1 MTRDILYVDDEETN
15 LIVFESAF
23 EDDFNIHTAT
33 SAAEALEI
41 LEEHPIPVV
50 VADQRMPEMTGVE
63 MFAILRQKY
72 PHTQRVI
79 LTGYADSEA
88 IIDAINEGQVYQYVR
103 KPWQRIE
110 LLAVL
115 RRALQAHD
123 LSLQNS
129 VLTDRLLVSERSAM
143 LGQATAR
150 IAHEMSNQLNVL
162 PLLEVIEDEYAQDE
176 QLVQLA
182 EIARSTYE
190 RLTELVSE
198 VKDFMRFDT
207 KVFDRQSLNLTDCV
221 QELVSFL
228 RFHRSVPHDRLR
240 VKMSGAPVVNGNK
253 LKLHQVM
260 LNLVQ
265 NAADAIEG
273 VDEGMIELTLGQ
285 LPDRAVICISDN
297 GCGIA
302 PETLKRIWEPF
313 FTTKGPG
320 GNGMGLDITR
330 QLVES
335 HEGVIECTSSPGQG
349 ARFTIY
355 LPLAGEQ
362 EHDGECAESGTTTSS
377 LL

>member
-1 MTRDILYVDDEETN
+1 
-15 LIVFESAF
+15 
-23 EDDFNIHTAT
+23 
-33 SAAEALEI
+33 
-41 LEEHPIPVV
+41 
-50 VADQRMPEMTGVE
+50 
-63 MFAILRQKY
+63 
-72 PHTQRVI
+72 
-79 LTGYADSEA
+79 
-88 IIDAINEGQVYQYVR
+88 
-103 KPWQRIE
+103 
-110 LLAVL
+110 
-115 RRALQAHD
+115 
-123 LSLQNS
+123 
-129 VLTDRLLVSERSAM
+129 
-143 LGQATAR
+143 
-150 IAHEMSNQLNVL
+150 MSNQLNVL

-207 KVFDRQSLNLTDCV
+207 KVFDRQSLNLADCV

-228 RFHRSVPHDRLR
+228 RFHRSVPHERLR
-240 VKMSGAPVVNGNK
+240 VKMSGAPIVNGNK

-313 FTTKGPG
+313 FTTKGED

-335 HEGVIECTSSPGQG
+335 HDGVIECVSSPGQG
-349 ARFTIY
+349 AQFTIY
-355 LPLAGEQ
+355 LPLAVE
-362 EHDGECAESGTTTSS
+362 EELDDECAESTPS
-377 LL
+377 LH

>member
-1 MTRDILYVDDEETN
+1 
-15 LIVFESAF
+15 
-23 EDDFNIHTAT
+23 T
-33 SAAEALEI
+33 SAAKALEI
-41 LEEHPIPVV
+41 LDRHPIPVV

-103 KPWQRIE
+103 KPWQRID

-129 VLTDRLLVSERSAM
+129 VLTNRLLVSERSAM

-162 PLLEVIEDEYAQDE
+162 PLLEVIEDDYADDE

-190 RLTELVSE
+190 RLNELVSE

-207 KVFDRQSLNLTDCV
+207 NVFDRQPLNLADCV

-228 RFHRSVPHDRLR
+228 RFHRSVPHERLN
-240 VKMSGAPVVNGNK
+240 VKMTGAPVVNGNK

-265 NAADAIEG
+265 NAADAIEETDG
-273 VDEGMIELTLGQ
+273 GRIELTLGQ
-285 LPDRAVICISDN
+285 LPDRAVISVADN
-297 GCGIA
+297 GCGMSA
-302 PETLKRIWEPF
+302 DLLERIWEPF
-313 FTTKGPG
+313 FTTKRTT

-330 QLVES
+330 QLVHS
-335 HEGVIECTSSPGQG
+335 HDGTIECTSTPGEG

-355 LPLAGEQ
+355 LPLADEQ
-362 EHDGECAESGTTTSS
+362 ELPDACTEPSPATHTFR
-377 LL
+377 